1 MLSGYGTHLVYV
13 SNIHEPSPPVFA
25 EVRERVVEEWTTEK
39 SEELN
44 EQFYANLR
52 DSYTI
57 VIEELVVEDEVALVP
72 EESQ

>member
-1 MLSGYGTHLVYV
+1 LSGYGTHLVFV
-13 SNIHEPSPPVFA
+13 SSIHESPPPVFA
-25 EVRERVVEEWTTEK
+25 EVRERVVEDWTTER

-57 VIEELVVEDEVALVP
+57 VIEEPAVEDEVALAP
-72 EESQ
+72 DQPR

>member
-13 SNIHEPSPPVFA
+13 SSIREPPPPVFG
-25 EVRERVVEEWTTEK
+25 EVRDRVVVDWTTDRG
-39 SEELN
+39 EELN

-57 VIEELVVEDEVALVP
+57 VIEEPVVEDEVALVP
-72 EESQ
+72 EESR

>member
-1 MLSGYGTHLVYV
+1 MD
-13 SNIHEPSPPVFA
+13 
-25 EVRERVVEEWTTEK
+25 R

-57 VIEELVVEDEVALVP
+57 VIEEPVVDDEVALGS
-72 EESQ
+72 EASR